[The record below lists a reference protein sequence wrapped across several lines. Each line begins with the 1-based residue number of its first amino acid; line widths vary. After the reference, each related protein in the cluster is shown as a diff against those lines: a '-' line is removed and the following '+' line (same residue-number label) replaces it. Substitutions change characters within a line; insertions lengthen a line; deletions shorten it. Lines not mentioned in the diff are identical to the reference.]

1 MGMFKDL
8 RGLIRSSRELQKS
21 FPTPDL
27 GDSIRQMR
35 DTVDSFTAQQQDQ
48 SRLLAEGIPGTAIVR
63 EMGTPERGAT
73 WFNLML
79 DLEVHPRTRE
89 PYRVANEYLV
99 PAAVHLEPGVELP
112 VRIDPNDPAMLA
124 IDWENAP
131 RGPDLGQV
139 RPL

>member
-8 RGLIRSSRELQKS
+8 RGLLRSSKQLRDS
-21 FPTPDL
+21 MPMPSMR
-27 GDSIRQMR
+27 DSIQQLRE
-35 DTVDSFTAQQQDQ
+35 TVDNFSAQQADQ
-48 SRLLAEGIPGTAIVR
+48 GRLLAEGIPGTAIIR
-63 EMGTPERGAT
+63 EMGTPDRGAT

-79 DLEVHPRTRE
+79 DLEVHPTTRE
-89 PYRVANEYLV
+89 AYRVANDYLV

-112 VRIDPNDPAMLA
+112 VKIDPYDRAKLA

-131 RGPDLGQV
+131 RGPALGEV

>member
-21 FPTPDL
+21 FPMPDL
-27 GDSIRQMR
+27 GESIRQMR
-35 DTVDSFTAQQQDQ
+35 ETVDGFTAQQQDQ

-112 VRIDPNDPAMLA
+112 VRIDPNDRAKLA
-124 IDWENAP
+124 IDWGNAP

>member
-8 RGLIRSSRELQKS
+8 RGLLRSSKQLRDS
-21 FPTPDL
+21 FPMPSMR
-27 GDSIRQMR
+27 DSIQQMR
-35 DTVDSFTAQQQDQ
+35 ETVDNFSAQQADQ
-48 SRLLAEGIPGTAIVR
+48 NRLLAEGIPGTAIIR

-73 WFNLML
+73 WFNLTL
-79 DLEVHPRTRE
+79 DLEVHPKTRE

-112 VRIDPNDPAMLA
+112 VKVDPADPAKLA
-124 IDWENAP
+124 IDWGNAP
-131 RGPDLGQV
+131 RGPALGEV

>member
-8 RGLIRSSRELQKS
+8 RGLLRSSKQLRDS
-21 FPTPDL
+21 FPMPSMR
-27 GDSIRQMR
+27 DSIQQMR
-35 DTVDSFTAQQQDQ
+35 ETVDNF
-48 SRLLAEGIPGTAIVR
+48 IPGTAIIR
-63 EMGTPERGAT
+63 EMGTPDRGAT

-79 DLEVHPRTRE
+79 DLEVHPTTRE
-89 PYRVANEYLV
+89 AYRVANDYLV

-112 VRIDPNDPAMLA
+112 VKIDPDDRAKLA

-131 RGPDLGQV
+131 RGPALGEV

>member
-8 RGLIRSSRELQKS
+8 RGLLRSSKQLRDS
-21 FPTPDL
+21 MPMPSMR
-27 GDSIRQMR
+27 DSIQQLRE
-35 DTVDSFTAQQQDQ
+35 TVDNFSAQQADQ
-48 SRLLAEGIPGTAIVR
+48 GRLLAEGIPGTAIIR
-63 EMGTPERGAT
+63 EMGTPDRGAT

-79 DLEVHPRTRE
+79 DLEVHPTTRE
-89 PYRVANEYLV
+89 PYRVANDYLV

-112 VRIDPNDPAMLA
+112 VKIDPDDRAKLA

-131 RGPDLGQV
+131 RGPALGEV

>member
-8 RGLIRSSRELQKS
+8 FGLTRSARELQKS
-21 FPTPDL
+21 FPMPDVSE
-27 GDSIRQMR
+27 SIARMR
-35 DTVDSFTAQQQDQ
+35 ETVDSINAQQAD
-48 SRLLAEGIPGTAIVR
+48 SGRLLAEGLPGTAIIR

-73 WFNLML
+73 WFNLTL
-79 DLEVHPRTRE
+79 DLEVHPQTRE

-112 VRIDPNDPAMLA
+112 VRIDPDDRAKLA
-124 IDWENAP
+124 IDWGNAP
-131 RGPDLGQV
+131 HGPALGQV